1 MTFEEWMKMARHLKT
16 VYTNDKF
23 IPTKEIAEMWFEYLK
38 DIEFVYVRMAVKYW
52 VETSTYF
59 PTIAD
64 IKNKALDYR
73 EDAMA
78 KYKELKEIFQTCH
91 SWYPTDLTGKDDMNS
106 FMAAIKSER
115 FDDAKNKAL
124 RIKSEIMKAE
134 ELKKSFK
141 EYVNEI
147 SGTERDKRITDT
159 E

>member
-1 MTFEEWMKMARHLKT
+1 MNKEEWMKMVRHLKT

-23 IPTKEIAEMWFEYLK
+23 IQSKDIADLWFEYLK
-38 DIEFVYVRMAVKYW
+38 DIEFVYIKMAVKSW
-52 VETSTYF
+52 VETSTFF

-73 EDAMA
+73 EDAMT
-78 KYKELKEIFQTCH
+78 KYKELKDIFQTCH
-91 SWYPTDLTGKDDMNS
+91 SWYPTEQTASDDMNS

-115 FDDAKNKAL
+115 FDEAKAKAL

-134 ELKKSFK
+134 VLEKSFK

-147 SGTERDKRITDT
+147 SRTECD
-159 E
+159 